1 MRDTWDV
8 YFMKIALQASTRST
22 CDRLHVG
29 AVIVKDKTVLSTGYN
44 GSVRGLDHCDD
55 VGHLMRDGHCIA
67 TVHAE
72 VNAIVQA
79 ARNGVQVVGS
89 SIYVSH
95 LPCWSCFKV
104 IANCGI
110 ERIFYGED
118 YRTDELVIES
128 AKKIGINV
136 EKVEINSNID
146 TIDFKILCT
155 DALNSSCHAKNGK
168 YCMNG
173 FQCHPNT

>member
-8 YFMKIALQASTRST
+8 YFMKMAIQASTRST

-72 VNAIVQA
+72 VNAIIQA

-89 SIYVSH
+89 NIYVSH
-95 LPCWSCFKV
+95 LPCWNCFKV

-110 ERIFYGED
+110 KKIFYGED
-118 YRTDELVIES
+118 YRVDALVLES
-128 AKKIGINV
+128 AQKLGI
-136 EKVEINSNID
+136 EINKVLFCGNSD
-146 TIDFKILCT
+146 VPLCT
-155 DALNSSCHAKNGK
+155 NLLRDSCHAKNGK
-168 YCMNG
+168 YCMNA
-173 FQCHPNT
+173 FQCSSLDK